1 VVIIPVKTNLRS
13 TIKHSINTQGTLKPI
28 ESTEPAMQPIACQL
42 ACELPPEPWRTPLC
56 GSVGRS
62 GLVVDRGLHA
72 TGTVATSS
80 IIEVDDPFHNSLLRF
95 FPGFEMMPGEYLVF
109 QC

>member
-1 VVIIPVKTNLRS
+1 TPHRQIVKRGLRRRGQQHRRPEMCRENLQRVQDR
-13 TIKHSINTQGTLKPI
+13 H
-28 ESTEPAMQPIACQL
+28 
-42 ACELPPEPWRTPLC
+42 ELPPEPWRTPLC